1 MGDLR
6 MQKKASVIRRHKLM
20 KIKVGDDGVDIRE

>member
-6 MQKKASVIRRHKLM
+6 IQKEGFVIRRHKLVE
-20 KIKVGDDGVDIRE
+20 ITLDDDGVDIRG